1 MSAEQPSQPRKE
13 VLSYVPEDVQTIDWT
28 EVGQIEDNETE
39 EFLAHKAVV
48 NTRESIEYED
58 AIKEPES
65 VKIQTEENLKQVL
78 ARLEEN
84 KIKWGSTE
92 INPKEPDLVLKE
104 TVPATPEKTTLG
116 SETVETPKE
125 AVGLEIVESKE
136 HHEAHEHPKDSA
148 TEKVKEPEITVHAKE
163 VESHKEKPHVAGG
176 HGHDEKKTKP
186 WGLKDWGT
194 TAGAVLGG
202 FGVGAALTLW
212 GAPALTSFIGIQTT
226 IVSSLATVGLT
237 GFIWAGLGATAVLGF
252 LFMIGKA
259 IYDER
264 GKFPGMSFLGGGGG
278 SHTSAPKKAAAAP
291 AAHGH

>member
-58 AIKEPES
+58 ATKEPES

-163 VESHKEKPHVAGG
+163 VESHKENPTSLEVMGMTRKRQSLG
-176 HGHDEKKTKP
+176 DLKTGEP
-186 WGLKDWGT
+186 QLVQFLVDS
-194 TAGAVLGG
+194 VLERLLHC
-202 FGVGAALTLW
+202 GVRPPLHRSLVSKQPSLVLW
-212 GAPALTSFIGIQTT
+212 LQ
-226 IVSSLATVGLT
+226 
-237 GFIWAGLGATAVLGF
+237 LG
-252 LFMIGKA
+252 
-259 IYDER
+259 
-264 GKFPGMSFLGGGGG
+264 
-278 SHTSAPKKAAAAP
+278 
-291 AAHGH
+291 